1 MDSLIG
7 GKKELTSFDKRN
19 IIEESHELRDRLL
32 HAIECGDME
41 TVNQYTSTIAYV
53 IGDDSMGLLKRN
65 PGNKLRSYKNIMLS
79 HNTLYGYFAGKGGL
93 SAVQSHYMTEKY
105 AILIEH
111 SETTSR
117 LEQIHFNML
126 TDYTDPTI
134 RFDTNENTTIVVKA
148 ENYITINFA
157 EEISIADMALKMHVH
172 PSHLMRSFK
181 KEKGMTISHFRNQ
194 RRIRE
199 AKQLL
204 KYSNLSMT
212 EIAFIIGFTSP
223 QYFSR
228 VFKREEGMTPIDFK
242 RK

>member
-1 MDSLIG
+1 
-7 GKKELTSFDKRN
+7 
-19 IIEESHELRDRLL
+19 
-32 HAIECGDME
+32 
-41 TVNQYTSTIAYV
+41 
-53 IGDDSMGLLKRN
+53 
-65 PGNKLRSYKNIMLS
+65 
-79 HNTLYGYFAGKGGL
+79 
-93 SAVQSHYMTEKY
+93 
-105 AILIEH
+105 
-111 SETTSR
+111 
-117 LEQIHFNML
+117 ML